1 MQSATEGR
9 RLVDVLTAHYYPQ
22 GGEFGNDTSA
32 AMQASRNKSTR
43 SLWDPTYVDTSW
55 IGSVIRYIPQLHDWV
70 NQYYPGTQIGITEY
84 NWGAESHINGATTQA
99 DVLGIFGRESL
110 DMAAR
115 WTTPDTATP
124 TYKAIKIFRN
134 YDGQLSGFGDT
145 SVKTTSSSNPDNLSV
160 FGATRTSDGAMTV
173 MVINKIAGSTPVT
186 LSLANFTA
194 GAAAQVWQLTSAN
207 AINRLADVALTG
219 SSLALTVPSQS
230 ITLVVIPGSSGPANQ
245 PPVAAASATP
255 TSGTTPLAVSFSSAG
270 SNDPDGTITSYAWT
284 FGDGGTG
291 SGATTSHTYTTAGT
305 FTATLKVTDN
315 AGATATKSL
324 TITASAPAPPAAP
337 TNLTAT
343 AGANRLVTLR
353 WTDASSNETGF
364 SIERAVKAKTLSFTA
379 LGQRRRERHD
389 VLSDRHGRPV
399 GVSRARVQRERQLGV
414 LESGDVESAMR
425 VAGLKP
431 RPTAD
436 PSSG

>member
-1 MQSATEGR
+1 MKNADPGALVVVGEEWGWLGTKLSGYDQWYGSTHGWTDWSLLPDRSSHGQLDYLPWLLQQMQQQSATEGR

-22 GGEFGNDTSA
+22 GGEFSNDTSA

-99 DVLGIFGRESL
+99 DVLGIFGRE
-110 DMAAR
+110 A
-115 WTTPDTATP
+115 WTWPPAGRLPTRPRRLTRPSRSSGTTTA
-124 TYKAIKIFRN
+124 
-134 YDGQLSGFGDT
+134 QLSGFGDT
-145 SVKTTSSSNPDNLSV
+145 SVKTTSSSNPDALSV

-207 AINRLADVALTG
+207 AINRLADVAVTA
-219 SSLALTVPSQS
+219 SSVVLTVPSQS
-230 ITLVVIPGSSGPANQ
+230 ITLIVIPGSSGSANQ

-270 SNDPDGTITSYAWT
+270 SSDPDGTITGYAWT
-284 FGDGGTG
+284 FGDGATG
-291 SGATTSHTYTTAGT
+291 SGASASHTYTTAGT

-343 AGANRLVTLR
+343 AGSNRLVTLR
-353 WTDASSNETGF
+353 WTDASAT
-364 SIERAVKAKTLSFTA
+364 
-379 LGQRRRERHD
+379 
-389 VLSDRHGRPV
+389 RPV
-399 GVSRARVQRERQLGV
+399 SR
-414 LESGDVESAMR
+414 
-425 VAGLKP
+425 
-431 RPTAD
+431 
-436 PSSG
+436 SSVP

>member
-1 MQSATEGR
+1 
-9 RLVDVLTAHYYPQ
+9 
-22 GGEFGNDTSA
+22 
-32 AMQASRNKSTR
+32 
-43 SLWDPTYVDTSW
+43 
-55 IGSVIRYIPQLHDWV
+55 
-70 NQYYPGTQIGITEY
+70 
-84 NWGAESHINGATTQA
+84 
-99 DVLGIFGRESL
+99 
-110 DMAAR
+110 MAAR

-160 FGATRTSDGAMTV
+160 FGATRTPDGAMTV

-207 AINRLADVALTG
+207 AITRLADVALTG

-270 SNDPDGTITSYAWT
+270 SSDPDGTITSYAWT

-291 SGATTSHTYTTAGT
+291 SGATTSTPT
-305 FTATLKVTDN
+305 
-315 AGATATKSL
+315 
-324 TITASAPAPPAAP
+324 PPP
-337 TNLTAT
+337 
-343 AGANRLVTLR
+343 
-353 WTDASSNETGF
+353 
-364 SIERAVKAKTLSFTA
+364 
-379 LGQRRRERHD
+379 
-389 VLSDRHGRPV
+389 GRSP
-399 GVSRARVQRERQLGV
+399 
-414 LESGDVESAMR
+414 
-425 VAGLKP
+425 P
-431 RPTAD
+431 R
-436 PSSG
+436 

>member
-1 MQSATEGR
+1 MA
-9 RLVDVLTAHYYPQ
+9 
-22 GGEFGNDTSA
+22 
-32 AMQASRNKSTR
+32 
-43 SLWDPTYVDTSW
+43 
-55 IGSVIRYIPQLHDWV
+55 
-70 NQYYPGTQIGITEY
+70 QYYPGTKIGITEY

-145 SVKTTSSSNPDNLSV
+145 SVKTTSSSNPDALSV

-186 LSLANFTA
+186 LSLANFTRRRRSA
-194 GAAAQVWQLTSAN
+194 GLA
-207 AINRLADVALTG
+207 ADVGERDQPPRGCGAHRHQA
-219 SSLALTVPSQS
+219 SALTVPSQS

-291 SGATTSHTYTTAGT
+291 SGASTSHTYTTAGT

-324 TITASAPAPPAAP
+324 TITASAPALPAAP

-379 LGQRRRERHD
+379 VGTVGANVTTFSQTVTAGQWVYR
-389 VLSDRHGRPV
+389 V
-399 GVSRARVQRERQLGV
+399 RAFNANGNSAYSNQATLRVR
-414 LESGDVESAMR
+414 
-425 VAGLKP
+425 
-431 RPTAD
+431 
-436 PSSG
+436 

>member
-1 MQSATEGR
+1 MDYLPWLLQQMQQQSATEGR

-22 GGEFGNDTSA
+22 GGEFSDDTSA
-32 AMQASRNKSTR
+32 TMQAKRNKSTR
-43 SLWDPTYVDTSW
+43 SLWDPAYVDDSW
-55 IGSVIRYIPQLHDWV
+55 IASVIRYIPQLRDWV
-70 NQYYPGTQIGITEY
+70 AQYYPGTKIGITEY
-84 NWGAESHINGATTQA
+84 SWGAESHINGATTQA

-110 DMAAR
+110 DVAAR

-145 SVKTTSSSNPDNLSV
+145 SVKTTSSSNPDTLSV

-207 AINRLADVALTG
+207 AINRLADVAVTG
-219 SSLALTVPSQS
+219 TSLALTVPSQS
-230 ITLVVIPGSSGPANQ
+230 ITLVVIAGSSGPANQ

-291 SGATTSHTYTTAGT
+291 SGASPSHTYTTAGT

-343 AGANRLVTLR
+343 AGANRLVSLR
-353 WTDASSNETGF
+353 WTEASSNETGF
-364 SIERAVKAKTLSFTA
+364 AIERAVKAKTLSFAAVGSVGANVTTFSQTVTA
-379 LGQRRRERHD
+379 GQWVYR
-389 VLSDRHGRPV
+389 V
-399 GVSRARVQRERQLGV
+399 RAFNANGNSAYSNQATLRVR
-414 LESGDVESAMR
+414 
-425 VAGLKP
+425 
-431 RPTAD
+431 
-436 PSSG
+436 